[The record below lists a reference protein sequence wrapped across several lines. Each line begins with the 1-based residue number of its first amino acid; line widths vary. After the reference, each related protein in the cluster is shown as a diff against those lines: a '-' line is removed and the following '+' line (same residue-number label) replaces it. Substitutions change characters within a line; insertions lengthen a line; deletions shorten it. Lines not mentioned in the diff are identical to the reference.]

1 MKKRMLIILLV
12 FIFALCINLKS
23 NAAYSE
29 SLPESNSTSY
39 NLLNPEY
46 IRKSGNVI
54 SYEGRIQYKANKK
67 YYLGISGIETSDN
80 ATVTIDTSE
89 QGSKS
94 LERVKAIKFI
104 FLLDFSSSG
113 PFTQT
118 SNSSTLYF
126 TFSNLTCSCFQ
137 NVSLDTLKSSMYVRS
152 IDEGSYY
159 SPYVDDTNTLVD
171 KSKAIVTSTDN
182 KLDLD
187 QIGQSFIVNGRNGT
201 IRLESDGGYSVNYQT
216 PGVYVASYYVST
228 PTRTLYSS
236 VSIYVFEK
244 ASCQLSGP
252 TSLSFE
258 TASNI
263 EGYYTFQEYVEA
275 KFTASYGGR
284 EVKLGYKI
292 LDSNGNVMKFEDV
305 IQKAGIYRLYVM
317 AYYNGKE
324 VTENDIELEIEDDE
338 EVIEV
343 YFPYVILD
351 LTTVK
356 TLTEPQLCAELEKT
370 LQYKGLSVSNVCILK
385 SEYNE
390 STEKGEYNVVYSYD
404 VEGTTYINQA
414 LIKVVEEQTSDDV
427 IDDNTPKKGLNG
439 GSIALITISSVL
451 LVLVLGYT
459 FIRIKH
465 KH

>member
-12 FIFALCINLKS
+12 FICALCINLRS
-23 NAAYSE
+23 NASYSND
-29 SLPESNSTSY
+29 LPISNSTSY

-46 IRKSGNVI
+46 ITISGNVI

-67 YYLGISGIETSDN
+67 YYLGINGIETNNDAS
-80 ATVTIDTSE
+80 VTIDTSE
-89 QGSKS
+89 QGSQS
-94 LERVKAIKFI
+94 LKRVKAIKFI

-126 TFSNLTCSCFQ
+126 TFSNLTCSYLQ
-137 NVSLDTLKSSMYVRS
+137 NVSLDTLKNSMYVKS
-152 IDEGSYY
+152 TSEGSYY

-182 KLDLD
+182 KLDLN
-187 QIGQSFIVNGRNGT
+187 QIGQSFNVNGRSST
-201 IRLESDGGYSVNYQT
+201 ITLTSDGGYNVNYQT
-216 PGVYVASYYVST
+216 PGVYIATYNIST
-228 PTRTLYSS
+228 PGRTLSKS

-263 EGYYTFQEYVEA
+263 EGYYTFQQYVEA
-275 KFTASYGGR
+275 KFTATYGDR
-284 EVKLGYKI
+284 QVTLGYKI
-292 LDSNGNVMKFEDV
+292 LDSSGKTMKFEDV
-305 IQKAGIYRLYVM
+305 IQKAGIYSLYIM
-317 AYYNGKE
+317 AYYNNE
-324 VTENDIELEIEDDE
+324 VVAENDIELEIEDDE
-338 EVIEV
+338 EIIEV

-356 TLTEPQLCAELEKT
+356 TYTEPQLCAELEKT
-370 LQYKGLSVSNVCILK
+370 LQFKGLSVSNVCILK

-390 STEKGEYNVVYSYD
+390 SAEKGEYNVVYSYD
-404 VEGTTYINQA
+404 VDGTTYINQA
-414 LIKVVEEQTSDDV
+414 TIKVEDEQTSADV
-427 IDDNTPKKGLNG
+427 IDNNTKEKGLSG
-439 GSIALITISSVL
+439 GSIALISISSVL
-451 LVLVLGYT
+451 LVLVLVYT